1 MKSQDEIIRAAF
13 QYQGLLE
20 SYAYTFIKDWS
31 LSKDAVQEAF
41 IAANKNWEK
50 LEDDILLPWLK
61 TVTKR
66 RAIDLGR
73 KRQKQTSQRDEL
85 VHLVDRHFDKHL
97 TDELKELQSLRNK
110 FLEKCL
116 TTINPKSRSIFQ
128 SYYHD
133 RKSTDELGKKFKRSG
148 NSIRILLHRIREQ
161 LRKCIDRKMDQ
172 LT

>member
-20 SYAYTFIKDWS
+20 SYAYTFLKDWS

-50 LEDDILLPWLK
+50 LEVDILLPWLK

-66 RAIDLGR
+66 RAIDFGR
-73 KRQKQTSQRDEL
+73 KRKKQTLQKDEL
-85 VHLVDRHFDKHL
+85 AHLIEKHFDKHL
-97 TDELKELQSLRNK
+97 NDELQELQSLRNK

-116 TTINPKSRSIFQ
+116 TAINPRSRSIFHA
-128 SYYHD
+128 YYHD
-133 RKSTDELGKKFKRSG
+133 HQSTDKLGKRFKRTG
-148 NSIRILLHRIREQ
+148 NSIRILLHRLREQ
-161 LRKCIDRKMDQ
+161 LRKCIDKKMNR